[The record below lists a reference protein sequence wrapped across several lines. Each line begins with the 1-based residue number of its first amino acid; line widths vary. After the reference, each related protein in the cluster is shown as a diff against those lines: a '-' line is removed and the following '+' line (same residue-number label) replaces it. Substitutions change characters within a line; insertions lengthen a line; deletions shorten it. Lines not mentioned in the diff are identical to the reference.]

1 MGSVTC
7 ARLQQ
12 SGPLVLVLFEGLSIE
27 PTAMTQRRNG
37 RRGARWGWGRAT
49 RAGIEPATSPS
60 QVRCLKHSEAP
71 LPNLFVDPHCQIKL
85 GCNNDDMASLVVY
98 GLRLLVTLHALCLVT
113 LPSV

>member
-1 MGSVTC
+1 MDGGG
-7 ARLQQ
+7 R
-12 SGPLVLVLFEGLSIE
+12 GGGGGVLLE
-27 PTAMTQRRNG
+27 PG
-37 RRGARWGWGRAT
+37 F
-49 RAGIEPATSPS
+49 EPATSPS

-98 GLRLLVTLHALCLVT
+98 RFRLLVTLHALCLVT